1 MKDIFKLIIA
11 LPFLGFQAGGSVV
24 IGCIGFIFYAF
35 GAICF
40 AGGIY
45 YILYS
50 IFNALQ
56 GDLYSIKYIC
66 LLFSVIFI
74 SLGIQ
79 RIYFK
84 IKAGW

>member
-11 LPFLGFQAGGSVV
+11 LPFLSFQAGGSVV
-24 IGCIGFIFYAF
+24 LGCLGFIFYAF

-50 IFNALQ
+50 IFNASQ
-56 GDLYSIKYIC
+56 GDLYSIKYLC
-66 LLFSVIFI
+66 LLLLVTFVC
-74 SLGIQ
+74 LGIQ
-79 RIYFK
+79 KIYFK
-84 IKAGW
+84 IKAD